1 MRYLRGEAILIIHS
15 EIIDTSGGRHG
26 VRDVGLLGSII
37 HKPQLVLDGQEQYPT
52 IHDKAAVYM
61 ETFAHFHVFNDGNKR
76 TGLVTAARFLFINGW
91 EFKASNQAAE
101 QFIMDVATK
110 KSIDLMAI
118 SIWLKQNSKK
128 LK

>member
-52 IHDKAAVYM
+52 VHAKAAAYL
-61 ETFAHFHVFNDGNKR
+61 EAFTQFHVFNDGNKR
-76 TGLVTAARFLFINGW
+76 TGLVTAARFLFISGW
-91 EFKASNQAAE
+91 EFKATNRTAE
-101 QFIMDVATK
+101 NFIMDVVVK
-110 KSIDLMAI
+110 KKVDIIIISKWLM
-118 SIWLKQNSKK
+118 KNSKK
-128 LK
+128 FK